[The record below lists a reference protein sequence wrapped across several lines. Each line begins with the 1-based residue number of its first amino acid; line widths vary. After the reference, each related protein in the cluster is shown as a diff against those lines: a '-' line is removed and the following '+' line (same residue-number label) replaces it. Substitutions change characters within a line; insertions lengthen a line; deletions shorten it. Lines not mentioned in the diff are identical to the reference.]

1 MGAQLTVRELY
12 DGGRIRRHECVRVGN
27 DIGALHSNA
36 ESFGS
41 RLCCALRVPVLH
53 LTDTALKASAHDVK
67 VDLEIA
73 TSGPAVAPSLDAI
86 NAELGK
92 KGLPQATLY
101 QPAAPTATSAPAV
114 TTTPPPAD
122 GWPWWAIVT
131 AAAGGAIVLMTALAL
146 VLLHGFR
153 RRARQQLHE
162 AAAAACV
169 DKQAQ
174 AQVAPQPCC
183 HTAAPVLH
191 HKPH

>member
-1 MGAQLTVRELY
+1 MSVADFDDVTTRAALVEAIAAAAGVDPADVSIAGVSGQERRRAGLAARLLLAQ
-12 DGGRIRRHECVRVGN
+12 G
-27 DIGALHSNA
+27 
-36 ESFGS
+36 
-41 RLCCALRVPVLH
+41 
-53 LTDTALKASAHDVK
+53 VK